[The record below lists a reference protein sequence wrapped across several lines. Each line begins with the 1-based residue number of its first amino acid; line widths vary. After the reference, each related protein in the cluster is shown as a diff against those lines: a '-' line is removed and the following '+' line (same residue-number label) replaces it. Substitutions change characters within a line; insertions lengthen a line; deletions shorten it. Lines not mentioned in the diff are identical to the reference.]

1 MNNNYVLLGLS
12 ILAIASIYLFW
23 LNFKQ
28 SREIQNLWVQI
39 GQAGG
44 ETPSIQEEFVK
55 KIEQLG
61 GNLDQLNKY
70 VFGDLLPRLEEQQKF
85 IVHHHPN
92 QSIQGNG
99 NDDND
104 ADLENEDE
112 VIVLDLKQEDINNI
126 EQLSDNDNDEVFV
139 LDLKQEDINNI
150 EQLSDNDNDNDND
163 NVNESDSESNL
174 EDNKNSD
181 FDDADDERAEQ
192 DIDISELTME
202 NVSNLSDL
210 HLENDNIYNI
220 NITDVND
227 NAENDNDDTDDD
239 EENNPESNIEDMDFD
254 DMDIDMSS
262 IKVNLDSDK
271 SNNLSPELEDTTK
284 VINIT
289 SNNNHNENINSNDI
303 VLKPL
308 EDTTIKELKEIAKI
322 VGVKS
327 KGNKEELYNSI
338 SSRLND
344 D

>member
-28 SREIQNLWVQI
+28 SREIQNLWSQI
-39 GQAGG
+39 GQVGG
-44 ETPSIQEEFVK
+44 DTPGIQEEFVK

-85 IVHHHPN
+85 IVDHNLN
-92 QSIQGNG
+92 QTVEG
-99 NDDND
+99 NDPDVANSDD
-104 ADLENEDE
+104 ANDE
-112 VIVLDLKQEDINNI
+112 VDGDDDDDEMIVLDLKQEEINNI
-126 EQLSDNDNDEVFV
+126 EH
-139 LDLKQEDINNI
+139 
-150 EQLSDNDNDNDND
+150 LSDNDNDNL
-163 NVNESDSESNL
+163 NESKSNL

-181 FDDADDERAEQ
+181 FDDADDESAEQ

-202 NVSNLSDL
+202 NLSNLTDL
-210 HLENDNIYNI
+210 NLENDNIYNI
-220 NITDVND
+220 NITEVND
-227 NAENDNDDTDDD
+227 NADNDNVDTDVDNTDDD
-239 EENNPESNIEDMDFD
+239 QENNEESNIEDMDFD

-271 SNNLSPELEDTTK
+271 SNNLSVVVEDTTK

-289 SNNNHNENINSNDI
+289 SNNNNENINSNDI
-303 VLKPL
+303 VLKSL

-338 SSRLND
+338 NSKLND

>member
-28 SREIQNLWVQI
+28 SREIQNLWSQI
-39 GQAGG
+39 GQVGG
-44 ETPSIQEEFVK
+44 DTPGIQEEFIK

-85 IVHHHPN
+85 IVDHNLN
-92 QSIQGNG
+92 QTVEG
-99 NDDND
+99 NDPDVANSDD
-104 ADLENEDE
+104 ANDE
-112 VIVLDLKQEDINNI
+112 VDGDDDDDEMIVLDLKQEEINNI
-126 EQLSDNDNDEVFV
+126 EH
-139 LDLKQEDINNI
+139 
-150 EQLSDNDNDNDND
+150 LSDNDNDNL
-163 NVNESDSESNL
+163 NESKSNL

-181 FDDADDERAEQ
+181 FDDADDESAEQ

-202 NVSNLSDL
+202 NLSNLTDL
-210 HLENDNIYNI
+210 NLENDNIYNI
-220 NITDVND
+220 NITEAND
-227 NAENDNDDTDDD
+227 NADNDNVDTDVDNTDDD
-239 EENNPESNIEDMDFD
+239 QENNEESNIEDMDFD

-271 SNNLSPELEDTTK
+271 SNNLSVVVEDTTK

-289 SNNNHNENINSNDI
+289 SNNNNENINSNDI
-303 VLKPL
+303 VLKSL

-338 SSRLND
+338 NSKLND